1 MDRRTRLR
9 ELMAKDAPIDDEDER
24 MASEDEKSESE
35 SDDEV

>member
-1 MDRRTRLR
+1 
-9 ELMAKDAPIDDEDER
+9 MAKDAPIDDEDER